1 MARQR
6 ATQCRER
13 DGSSDE
19 EHWFWRNC
27 VDHLRAA
34 LSFGAQAIDC
44 RPPLEGTA
52 RMERTF
58 SWLTLSSMELNSL
71 QIVTSYLDSAAR
83 NMGFKEQVAV
93 STTVIAI
100 AAEY

>member
-1 MARQR
+1 
-6 ATQCRER
+6 
-13 DGSSDE
+13 
-19 EHWFWRNC
+19 
-27 VDHLRAA
+27 
-34 LSFGAQAIDC
+34 
-44 RPPLEGTA
+44 
-52 RMERTF
+52 MERTF